1 VSLYFLKHCA
11 YLILCALRYRR
22 MPTYGRDTIRR
33 FVNNICDMKS
43 LAGRDFEGMLKCAMP
58 VFEGIFP
65 AMYEKIVLDLLFD
78 MAAFHGHAKI
88 RMHISSTLDALDY
101 WAGMLGISL
110 KRFADMFKDIETHEL
125 PVEQDRR
132 ERRARARAEKEG
144 RPPPPSK
151 RAVKKFPLDAY
162 KMHQPGHYALV
173 IRNRSTAD
181 NLSSQR
187 VGAVF
192 VSQVRLKLMR
202 YTGRAGAWTSQ
213 DHLSADQQDSC
224 SSRYRYW
231 RS

>member
-1 VSLYFLKHCA
+1 
-11 YLILCALRYRR
+11 